1 MLLQWRDAPAPRL
14 GRAAASLAKALDPDD
29 RCAGADLK
37 LFGYLAPRSSAL
49 HLRYHSFPHVP
60 RIGLRHRPASQKRI
74 NADRLSHPWSAEN
87 PRSTRG
93 GTCSSCHAVAGS
105 QCRWYHS
112 RREECSCLARSDA
125 ATPIARWSAN
135 AWVGVASPFWE

>member
-49 HLRYHSFPHVP
+49 HLRYHSLPHVP

-87 PRSTRG
+87 PRFNRG
-93 GTCSSCHAVAGS
+93 GTCSRSAWNELE
-105 QCRWYHS
+105 RDS
-112 RREECSCLARSDA
+112 RVIPLKEIQGG
-125 ATPIARWSAN
+125 T
-135 AWVGVASPFWE
+135 